1 MQGAARKTGR
11 VKAARANAGMKIG
24 TEGVRLPDRLP
35 DKAGCERRYV
45 GGAEAEES
53 ARRIFC

>member
-1 MQGAARKTGR
+1 MQGVERKTGR

-24 TEGVRLPDRLP
+24 TKGIRLPGRLT
-35 DKAGCERRYV
+35 DKAAVKRRYV
-45 GGAEAEES
+45 GSAEAEES